1 MTQSERLKN
10 ARKKAGLSRKDV
22 ASNLNISQ
30 QAIYK
35 YENDMVDNIP
45 KERIE
50 QLADL
55 YGVTYAYLMG
65 IEESIKPMQIV
76 FDDYFPLHYHTNL
89 SAGVFDEIMDSEP
102 DGIVYVPIKFQH
114 KKLEAYKING
124 NSMNNVF
131 SDGSIVVAELLE
143 NKEELKNGDIVV
155 AVLDGNTNIKRFYDI
170 DGIINLMPDSKDK
183 SFTPIIVNPNVS
195 NLSILG
201 KVIWHMNP
209 DDINKSY

>member
-131 SDGSIVVAELLE
+131 SDRSIVVAELLE